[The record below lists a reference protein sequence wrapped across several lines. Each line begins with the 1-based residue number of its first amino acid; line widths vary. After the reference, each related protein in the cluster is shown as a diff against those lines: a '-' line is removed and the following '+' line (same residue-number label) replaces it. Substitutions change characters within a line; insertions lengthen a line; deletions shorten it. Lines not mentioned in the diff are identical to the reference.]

1 MDRTGVILLMKY
13 IAGAY
18 RSFRTADDDQAEQ
31 EVVVW
36 HDILQD
42 IPNQLA
48 MKKTRELCRINTKFP
63 PTPAEIYQACQA
75 QPRSFYELQRA
86 EEEADRLALAEYNE
100 KAVPMPEHVRVQ
112 LEQLLK
118 KKVIRE

>member
-1 MDRTGVILLMKY
+1 MKY

-31 EVVVW
+31 EVAVW

-48 MKKTRELCRINTKFP
+48 MEKTRELCRVNTQFP
-63 PTPAEIYQACQA
+63 PTPAAIYQACQV

-100 KAVPMPEHVRVQ
+100 KAVPMPDRIRVQ
-112 LEQLLK
+112 LEQMLER
-118 KKVIRE
+118 KKVGRQ

>member
-18 RSFRTADDDQAEQ
+18 RSFRTADDAQAEQ
-31 EVVVW
+31 EVAVW

-48 MKKTRELCRINTKFP
+48 MEKTRELCRIKTAFP

-100 KAVPMPEHVRVQ
+100 KAVPMPEHIRVK
-112 LEQLLK
+112 LEQTLA
-118 KKVIRE
+118 KKVSRQ